1 MRILIIALFLIST
14 FPVFSQEN
22 TTTPARVE
30 KSPEKDGTTDRA
42 PIDEGGGP
50 GNDDKKPNAFQRIA
64 NQATIEKPFQVKI
77 ETLKSLKLRD
87 GKSIQPADIK
97 ELSLNEERKIE
108 TVELKDNEIIHRL
121 DVDTAVVKPN
131 PVLPHVVTINP
142 EKVEFSVQNKN
153 ETRAEMIRRLML
165 RGSETNNEVPTHVD
179 FSRLPIMGV
188 GALGGSSLMRVMG
201 VDGGGRTWV
210 DDTESGIDATP
221 FRVKI
226 GVDGGGITR

>member
-1 MRILIIALFLIST
+1 MKMIIIVLLLISS
-14 FPVFSQEN
+14 FSISAQDN
-22 TTTPARVE
+22 TTTPVQVE
-30 KSPEKDGTTDRA
+30 KTPEKDGTTDRA

-50 GNDDKKPNAFQRIA
+50 GNEDKKPNAFQRIA

-77 ETLKSLKLRD
+77 DTLKSLKLRD
-87 GKSIQPADIK
+87 GKRIQPVDIK

-108 TVELKDNEIIHRL
+108 TVELKDNQIIHRL

-142 EKVEFSVQNKN
+142 EKIEFSVQEQN
-153 ETRAEMIRRLML
+153 ETRAEMIRRLMMN
-165 RGSETNNEVPTHVD
+165 GSRSNTEVPTHMD
-179 FSRLPIMGV
+179 FSTLPIMGG

-210 DDTESGIDATP
+210 DDTESGTGATP